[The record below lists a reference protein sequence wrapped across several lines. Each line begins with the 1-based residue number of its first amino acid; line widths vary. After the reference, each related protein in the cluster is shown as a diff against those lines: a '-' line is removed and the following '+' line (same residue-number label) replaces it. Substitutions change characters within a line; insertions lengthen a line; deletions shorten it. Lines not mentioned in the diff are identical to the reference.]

1 MDTNKVYEINNHPN
15 YKKYGG
21 DSTRSYTSNQST
33 GTLGFQEVEVGNMSM
48 DYITRPEFE
57 QHQKHMDS
65 RFDNVELKINKAV
78 TDLKEEI
85 SKEKVTTKR
94 FWIGI
99 SVPAII
105 SIVGVCI
112 QLFT

>member
-1 MDTNKVYEINNHPN
+1 M
-15 YKKYGG
+15 G
-21 DSTRSYTSNQST
+21 
-33 GTLGFQEVEVGNMSM
+33 
-48 DYITRPEFE
+48 
-57 QHQKHMDS
+57 S

-78 TDLKEEI
+78 LYLKEKI

-99 SVPAII
+99 SVPAFI

-112 QLFT
+112 QLFK